1 MVDFIEG
8 PSCLG
13 GCDRPAPSGPHAS
26 LFLTTGAI
34 LPDRGSARAGHYHG
48 VVVARRDVELSAGEW
63 AVLGVIAEGPT
74 HGFAVAQ
81 LLAPTGPLGQI
92 WSLPRPIVYQAIKK
106 LLQLDLITERATER
120 SSRGPQRTI
129 LATTANG
136 RRAVR
141 DWLGQ
146 PVEHVREVRSLLLL
160 KLALIDRVG
169 GDPAALLRAQHEVLS
184 PKLAAMQRHRDEAEG
199 FELTV
204 ATWRLES
211 IKAVLRF
218 LDSVLKP
225 APSARRSAV
234 GKQARKRAPA
244 AVSRSR

>member
-1 MVDFIEG
+1 MFYPEG
-8 PSCLG
+8 LG
-13 GCDRPAPSGPHAS
+13 A
-26 LFLTTGAI
+26 
-34 LPDRGSARAGHYHG
+34 ARYHG
-48 VVVARRDVELSAGEW
+48 LVVARREVELSAGEW

-106 LLQLDLITERATER
+106 LLQLELITERATER

-160 KLALIDRVG
+160 KLALAPGLEPDFADCRENRCLVG
-169 GDPAALLRAQHEVLS
+169 ANHS
-184 PKLAAMQRHRDEAEG
+184 
-199 FELTV
+199 V
-204 ATWRLES
+204 AVEILNGS
-211 IKAVLRF
+211 
-218 LDSVLKP
+218 
-225 APSARRSAV
+225 
-234 GKQARKRAPA
+234 
-244 AVSRSR
+244 